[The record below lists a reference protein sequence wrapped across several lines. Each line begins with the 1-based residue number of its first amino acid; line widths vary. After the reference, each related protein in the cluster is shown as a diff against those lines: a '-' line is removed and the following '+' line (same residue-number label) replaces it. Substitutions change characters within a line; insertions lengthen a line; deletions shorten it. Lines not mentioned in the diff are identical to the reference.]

1 MSNDKV
7 VGIGTGKPVQQGEAI
22 QNVEVYFK
30 HNGQVENAR
39 VMESFPDVIGY
50 QIGGGAFG
58 VTEKN
63 GKTTIY
69 NWDEISSVV
78 HEIKE

>member
-1 MSNDKV
+1 MNAEF
-7 VGIGTGKPVQQGEAI
+7 GAIGTVTITFRDRFQDTLI
-22 QNVEVYFK
+22 Y
-30 HNGQVENAR
+30 
-39 VMESFPDVIGY
+39 SDVIGY

>member
-30 HNGQVENAR
+30 HEGL
-39 VMESFPDVIGY
+39 MESFPDVLGY

-58 VTEKN
+58 VTDKN